1 MSPARAREHRQ
12 ECCAWS
18 RGEGLLKFLI
28 ADDHGLIR
36 EGLRYA
42 LEGAYRNLQVIEAS
56 DGRQV
61 LERTAANPDID
72 LILLDYFMPGTDGFG
87 LVSTLCD
94 RYPHIPVVIL
104 SAATDPL
111 LVHKTLERGVAG
123 FIPKVTAQESIIKAV
138 DLVLSGGI
146 FIPPDIEDAADQAGG
161 QNPWEH
167 PVNHQSMSAGAKAVL
182 AKLTRRQQQVLRLIV
197 KGKTNK
203 DISRDLNVSE
213 NTIKVHVTAILK
225 ILRVSNRTQ
234 ALLVA
239 QKLGLARK

>member
-1 MSPARAREHRQ
+1 M
-12 ECCAWS
+12 
-18 RGEGLLKFLI
+18 KFLV

-42 LEGAYRNLQVIEAS
+42 LEGHYRDLEVIEAA
-56 DGRQV
+56 DGAQV
-61 LERTAANPDID
+61 LEHTAASPDLD

-104 SAATDPL
+104 SGTSDPL

-123 FIPKVTAQESIIKAV
+123 FIPKATEQRIIIDAL

-146 FIPPDIEDAADQAGG
+146 YIPPDIDDGDDHNADP
-161 QNPWEH
+161 NPWGH
-167 PVNHQSMSAGAKAVL
+167 PDGLQTLSAGAKAVL
-182 AKLTRRQQQVLRLIV
+182 SKLTRRQQQVLRLIV

-203 DISRDLNVSE
+203 DISRDLQVSE

-225 ILRVSNRTQ
+225 VLRVSNRTQ

-239 QKLGLARK
+239 QKLGLSRK

>member
-1 MSPARAREHRQ
+1 M
-12 ECCAWS
+12 
-18 RGEGLLKFLI
+18 KFLI

-42 LEGAYRNLQVIEAS
+42 LENAYRNLQVIEAA

-61 LERTAANPDID
+61 LERAAGSGDLD
-72 LILLDYFMPGTDGFG
+72 LILLDYFMPGTDGYA

-94 RYPHIPVVIL
+94 RYPHVPVVIL

-123 FIPKVTAQESIIKAV
+123 FIPKATEQQQIIDALN
-138 DLVLSGGI
+138 LVLSGGI
-146 FIPPDIEDAADQAGG
+146 YIPPDIEDTTQDAAG
-161 QNPWEH
+161 QNPWAH
-167 PVNHQSMSAGAKAVL
+167 PLNQQALSAGAKAVL
-182 AKLTRRQQQVLRLIV
+182 SKLTRRQQQVLRLLV

-203 DISRDLNVSE
+203 DISRLLEVSE

-225 ILRVSNRTQ
+225 VLRVSNRTQ

-239 QKLGLARK
+239 QKLGLSRK